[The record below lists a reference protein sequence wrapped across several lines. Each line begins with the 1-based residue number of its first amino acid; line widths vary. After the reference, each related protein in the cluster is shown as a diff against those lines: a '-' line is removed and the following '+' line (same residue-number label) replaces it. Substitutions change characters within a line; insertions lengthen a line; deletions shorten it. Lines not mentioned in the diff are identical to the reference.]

1 MEDNN
6 VVLRG
11 KKRVIM
17 ENIDEKKKQ
26 IKIKDKTIENILMDL
41 ENKLSS
47 FDINKLKKSSYKKVI
62 NFILLFVYI
71 C

>member
-6 VVLRG
+6 IVLRG

-26 IKIKDKTIENILMDL
+26 IKIKEKTIENILKDL
-41 ENKLSS
+41 EGKLVS
-47 FDINKLKKSSYKKVI
+47 FDEDGLKKSSYKKV
-62 NFILLFVYI
+62 LI
-71 C
+71 CTNA